1 LHYSYV
7 ETAYQK
13 TKDKIALLSLPE
25 AFKSVFE
32 FDSQV
37 MEANQKLSKANLNF
51 VFDYRQE
58 IALLS
63 DDDRS
68 WFLELVYDERKK
80 SINSV
85 EEQYTRISQDFSELM
100 EERHQS
106 EVNKLEEDF
115 EEFSAT
121 EKTTKKKKYQ

>member
-1 LHYSYV
+1 
-7 ETAYQK
+7 
-13 TKDKIALLSLPE
+13 LLTLPE

-51 VFDYRQE
+51 IFDYRQE

-85 EEQYTRISQDFSELM
+85 EEQYTRISQDFSDLM

-115 EEFSAT
+115 EEFNAT